1 MKHSTPRSARAT
13 IRRQLLLRM
22 AAGVAGG
29 VSGLVQQALAAD
41 PSAVVPG
48 MRSVR
53 GTVLVN
59 GEPARVGTLV
69 PPGAT
74 VVTEGDS
81 QATYVVDRNAYLQ
94 RAGTQVLIGRG
105 VASVFR
111 VVTGALLATFGRGS
125 QRTIATSVI
134 TAGIRG
140 TGCYIEAEERRT
152 YFCLCY
158 GTVDLQP
165 VSGAMRS
172 YTTQRHD
179 SPYWIDD
186 TGTVTSAEM
195 RNHEDTE
202 LVLLESLVGR
212 EVPFT
217 EPYTR

>member
-1 MKHSTPRSARAT
+1 MKHSTSSSARSLV
-13 IRRQLLLRM
+13 RRQLLLRI

-29 VSGLVQQALAAD
+29 VSGLAQQVLAAQ
-41 PSAVVPG
+41 PSAIAPS
-48 MRSVR
+48 MRSLR
-53 GTVLVN
+53 GMVFVN
-59 GEPARVGTLV
+59 GERARVGTPV
-69 PPGAT
+69 PQGAT
-74 VVTEGDS
+74 VVTEDNAE
-81 QATYVVDRNAYLQ
+81 ATYVVGSDAYLQ

-105 VASVFR
+105 ISSVFR
-111 VVTGALLATFGRGS
+111 VVTAALLAAFGRGS

-165 VSGAMRS
+165 NSGAMRS
-172 YTTQRHD
+172 TTQHHD
-179 SPYWIDD
+179 SPYSIDE
-186 TGTVTSAEM
+186 TGAVTSAEM
-195 RNHEDTE
+195 RNHEDAE

-217 EPYTR
+217 QPYTR